1 MDDAVYEEVDY
12 YSRMNTISR
21 NYSTCYPELAP
32 AMPLPLHSIVL
43 RSNNISTVRNICYG
57 GTNIG
62 DEESNADEEGV
73 SELSDS
79 YQTNHEEYQEQT
91 HL

>member
-1 MDDAVYEEVDY
+1 MEE
-12 YSRMNTISR
+12 
-21 NYSTCYPELAP
+21 L
-32 AMPLPLHSIVL
+32 
-43 RSNNISTVRNICYG
+43 
-57 GTNIG
+57 IG

-79 YQTNHEEYQEQT
+79 NQTNHEEYQEQT